1 MSDGICALHGH
12 DCPLGGR
19 FVCTYRSHCILNW
32 LQYPTDKRDW
42 ARIQRFLSILAED
55 GSAKRTLREESYGL

>member
-42 ARIQRFLSILAED
+42 GPHTDVPEYF
-55 GSAKRTLREESYGL
+55 G